1 MNRPNVVT
9 RLLGNQI
16 VAATALI
23 GTAIGGLA
31 WMAGLMPLPLV
42 FFAFGLAVVCARAH
56 ASVKAYKEWHAQ
68 WNELEEPAPQAAPE
82 PKASAPRGNRV
93 LVILMLTSWVVLV
106 FTVKTP
112 QQKTGLAYF
121 TIGIILYG
129 LVALV
134 MRIARGRNVAPTPSS
149 SATAR
154 DDRVAICIDRPVVPV
169 PHLREAYLQLP
180 GYCHDLFAGQTRP

>member
-1 MNRPNVVT
+1 MNKPNVVT
-9 RLLGNQI
+9 LLLGNQI

-42 FFAFGLAVVCARAH
+42 FFAFGMAIVCARAN
-56 ASVKAYKEWHAQ
+56 ASVKAYKAWHAQ
-68 WNELEEPAPQAAPE
+68 WNDLAEPPPQAAPG
-82 PKASAPRGNRV
+82 PQTPAPRGNRA
-93 LVILMLTSWVVLV
+93 LVILMLMSWVVLV

-121 TIGIILYG
+121 TIGILLYG

-134 MRIARGRNVAPTPSS
+134 MRIARGRNVARTPSS
-149 SATAR
+149 PTAAH
-154 DDRVAICIDRPVVPV
+154 DDRVAICIDRPVVAV